1 MAHSQGKRRRLV
13 ADIVRQGR
21 LQTPPFRLRG
31 GQQLI
36 AALMTAS
43 ALMLAAPGAAL
54 ASNGPG
60 KPGTTK
66 AGGSAHKEKAKAKAS
81 AGNARATARTGATGR
96 ASSVRE
102 ARESRGARGK
112 KGVAEARTA
121 VAATAATSATA
132 AAAARTTR
140 KPASAGAIQEA
151 SNAEARLIA
160 VYELFGRGQTRPAL
174 AKARDL
180 VRDYPNFQ
188 LAQLVY
194 GDLLAAQ
201 VPPSNS
207 LPDTASIAKMRGNPA
222 MAELHEES
230 KRRLQALRERPP
242 ANTVPSQ
249 FLALSTR
256 SRYAIAVDASRSRLY
271 LFENSDKGLKLTADY
286 YISVGKSGTDKVT
299 EGDART
305 PLGVY
310 YITSSLDPKSLKDFY
325 GAGALPINY
334 PNPYDVRRGKTG
346 GGIWLHGTPPQ
357 QFARAPLASDGC
369 VVMANP
375 DLKQLLRK
383 VQIGATPVVT
393 AHSLQWISQPQAEK
407 EAQSITSA
415 ITSWKDAR
423 ASGNEAQLKKFY
435 LPDFQRISSKK
446 TTEGIS
452 VVDDEVKF
460 AQGKRVQFK
469 DMSYLHWRDG
479 DDTMVVTFGEVFEGE
494 KSGRSRRQYWLRQ
507 GTEWKLFH
515 EEILG

>member
-13 ADIVRQGR
+13 ADIVRHGR
-21 LQTPPFRLRG
+21 LQNPPFRLRS
-31 GQQLI
+31 GQLL

-54 ASNGPG
+54 ASNN
-60 KPGTTK
+60 TK
-66 AGGSAHKEKAKAKAS
+66 TASSAKAKATAGSHAGNRS
-81 AGNARATARTGATGR
+81 AGRSSAKAQPKSRKGAV
-96 ASSVRE
+96 A
-102 ARESRGARGK
+102 
-112 KGVAEARTA
+112 AEARTA
-121 VAATAATSATA
+121 STTARPA
-132 AAAARTTR
+132 R
-140 KPASAGAIQEA
+140 KPASNAAPIQEA
-151 SNAEARLIA
+151 GNAEARLIA
-160 VYELFGRGQTRPAL
+160 VYEMFGRGQARPAL

-201 VPPSNS
+201 VPPSNA
-207 LPDTASIAKMRGNPA
+207 LPDTASIAKMRGSPA

-286 YISVGKSGTDKVT
+286 YISVGKSGTDKAT

-334 PNPYDVRRGKTG
+334 PNPYDLRRGKTG

-393 AHSLQWISQPQAEK
+393 ARSLQWITQPQAEK
-407 EAQSITSA
+407 ESQSITGA
-415 ITSWKDAR
+415 INGWKDAR
-423 ASGNEAQLKKFY
+423 ANGNEAQLKKFY
-435 LPDFQRISSKK
+435 LPDFQRSSKK
-446 TTEGIS
+446 STEGIS
-452 VVDDEVKF
+452 AVDDEVKY
-460 AQGKRVQFK
+460 AQGKRVQLK

-479 DDTMVVTFGEVFEGE
+479 DDTMIVTFGEVFEGE

-507 GTEWKLFH
+507 GTDWKLFH
-515 EEILG
+515 EEVLG

>member
-1 MAHSQGKRRRLV
+1 MT
-13 ADIVRQGR
+13 DIVRRGR
-21 LQTPPFRLRG
+21 LQNPPFPRRG
-31 GQQLI
+31 NLL

-43 ALMLAAPGAAL
+43 ALMLAAPGAAF
-54 ASNGPG
+54 ASN
-60 KPGTTK
+60 KTT
-66 AGGSAHKEKAKAKAS
+66 GSAKTSSGAKAASKSAGSRGAAAHASSGKSRAS
-81 AGNARATARTGATGR
+81 A
-96 ASSVRE
+96 RE
-102 ARESRGARGK
+102 ARGGTGKSVQAKGK
-112 KGVAEARTA
+112 KAALAETRTA
-121 VAATAATSATA
+121 SAAKPGRKAAPA
-132 AAAARTTR
+132 A
-140 KPASAGAIQEA
+140 SIQEA
-151 SNAEARLIA
+151 SSAEARLIS
-160 VYELFGRGQTRPAL
+160 VYEMFGRGQARPAL

-201 VPPSNS
+201 VPPTNS
-207 LPDTASIAKMRGNPA
+207 LPDTAGIAKMRGNPA
-222 MAELHEES
+222 MSELHEES
-230 KRRLQALRERPP
+230 RRRLQALRERPP
-242 ANTVPSQ
+242 AGTVPSQ
-249 FLALSTR
+249 FLSLSTR

-271 LFENSDKGLKLTADY
+271 LLENSDRGLKLVADY
-286 YISVGKSGTDKVT
+286 YISVGKSGTDKLT

-334 PNPYDVRRGKTG
+334 PNPYDMRRGRTG

-383 VQIGATPVVT
+383 VQVGATPVVT
-393 AHSLQWISQPQAEK
+393 ARSLQWISPPQAEK
-407 EAQSITSA
+407 EAQTFTSA
-415 ITSWKDAR
+415 ITAWKDTR

-435 LPDFQRISSKK
+435 LPDFQRSNKK

-452 VVDDEVKF
+452 VHDEVEY

-479 DDTMVVTFGEVFEGE
+479 DDTMVATFGEVFEGE
-494 KSGRSRRQYWLRQ
+494 KSGRTRRQYWLRQ
-507 GTEWKLFH
+507 GSEWKLFH

>member
-1 MAHSQGKRRRLV
+1 ML
-13 ADIVRQGR
+13 
-21 LQTPPFRLRG
+21 
-31 GQQLI
+31 

-43 ALMLAAPGAAL
+43 ALVLAAPAAAY
-54 ASNGPG
+54 ASN
-60 KPGTTK
+60 KPGSAKTASSAK
-66 AGGSAHKEKAKAKAS
+66 AGKTHAQGRKALPAKT
-81 AGNARATARTGATGR
+81 R
-96 ASSVRE
+96 
-102 ARESRGARGK
+102 
-112 KGVAEARTA
+112 
-121 VAATAATSATA
+121 TA
-132 AAAARTTR
+132 AAAA
-140 KPASAGAIQEA
+140 KPAHKAASAASIQEA
-151 SNAEARLIA
+151 SSAEARLIS
-160 VYELFGRGQTRPAL
+160 VYELFGRGQARPAL

-201 VPPSNS
+201 VPPTNA
-207 LPDTASIAKMRGNPA
+207 LPDTAGIARLRGNPA

-230 KRRLQALRERPP
+230 RRRLQALRDRPP
-242 ANTVPSQ
+242 AGAVPSQ
-249 FLALSTR
+249 FLSLSTR

-271 LFENSDKGLKLTADY
+271 LLENSDKGLKLVADY

-393 AHSLQWISQPQAEK
+393 ARSLQWISQPQAEK
-407 EAQSITSA
+407 EAQTFTSA
-415 ITSWKDAR
+415 MTAWKDTR

-435 LPDFQRISSKK
+435 LPDFQRNSKK
-446 TTEGIS
+446 PIDGIS
-452 VVDDEVKF
+452 APRDEVEY

-479 DDTMVVTFGEVFEGE
+479 DDTMVATFGEVFEGE
-494 KSGRSRRQYWLRQ
+494 KSGRTRRQYWLRQ
-507 GTEWKLFH
+507 GSEWKLFH

>member
-1 MAHSQGKRRRLV
+1 M
-13 ADIVRQGR
+13 
-21 LQTPPFRLRG
+21 
-31 GQQLI
+31 
-36 AALMTAS
+36 
-43 ALMLAAPGAAL
+43 
-54 ASNGPG
+54 
-60 KPGTTK
+60 
-66 AGGSAHKEKAKAKAS
+66 
-81 AGNARATARTGATGR
+81 
-96 ASSVRE
+96 
-102 ARESRGARGK
+102 
-112 KGVAEARTA
+112 
-121 VAATAATSATA
+121 
-132 AAAARTTR
+132 
-140 KPASAGAIQEA
+140 
-151 SNAEARLIA
+151 
-160 VYELFGRGQTRPAL
+160 
-174 AKARDL
+174 
-180 VRDYPNFQ
+180 RDYPNFQ

-222 MAELHEES
+222 MTELHEES
-230 KRRLQALRERPP
+230 RRRLQALRERPP

-286 YISVGKSGTDKVT
+286 YISVGKSGTDKAT

-393 AHSLQWISQPQAEK
+393 ARSLQWISQPQAEK
-407 EAQSITSA
+407 ESQSISSA
-415 ITSWKDAR
+415 INGWKDAR
-423 ASGNEAQLKKFY
+423 ANGNEAQLKKFY
-435 LPDFQRISSKK
+435 LPDFQRISKK
-446 TTEGIS
+446 STEGIS
-452 VVDDEVKF
+452 AVDDEVKY
-460 AQGKRVQFK
+460 AQGKRVQLK

-507 GTEWKLFH
+507 GSEWKLFH

>member
-1 MAHSQGKRRRLV
+1 
-13 ADIVRQGR
+13 
-21 LQTPPFRLRG
+21 
-31 GQQLI
+31 
-36 AALMTAS
+36 MTAS

-54 ASNGPG
+54 ASNS

-66 AGGSAHKEKAKAKAS
+66 SSNAKAAS
-81 AGNARATARTGATGR
+81 GSSSRSAAHGAGTRVSA
-96 ASSVRE
+96 RE
-102 ARESRGARGK
+102 ARETKGGKAQAKGK
-112 KGVAEARTA
+112 KTSVAENRKTAASEARTA
-121 VAATAATSATA
+121 SAAKPARRSAPA
-132 AAAARTTR
+132 AA
-140 KPASAGAIQEA
+140 SIQEA

-160 VYELFGRGQTRPAL
+160 VYEMFGRGQARPAL

-201 VPPSNS
+201 VPPSNA

-222 MAELHEES
+222 MADLHEES
-230 KRRLQALRERPP
+230 RRRLQALRERPP
-242 ANTVPSQ
+242 AGTVPSQ
-249 FLALSTR
+249 FLTLSTR

-271 LFENSDKGLKLTADY
+271 LFENSDKGLKLAADY
-286 YISVGKSGTDKVT
+286 YISVGKSGTDKAT

-393 AHSLQWISQPQAEK
+393 ARSLQWISPPQAEK
-407 EAQSITSA
+407 EAQSFTSA
-415 ITSWKDAR
+415 ITAWKDAR

-435 LPDFQRISSKK
+435 LPDFQRNNKK

-452 VVDDEVKF
+452 ALHDEVEY

-479 DDTMVVTFGEVFEGE
+479 DDTMVATFGEVFEGE
-494 KSGRSRRQYWLRQ
+494 KSGRTRRQYWLRQ
-507 GTEWKLFH
+507 GSEWKLFH

>member
-1 MAHSQGKRRRLV
+1 
-13 ADIVRQGR
+13 
-21 LQTPPFRLRG
+21 
-31 GQQLI
+31 
-36 AALMTAS
+36 MTAS

-54 ASNGPG
+54 ASNN
-60 KPGTTK
+60 KPGSTK
-66 AGGSAHKEKAKAKAS
+66 SSNAKAAS
-81 AGNARATARTGATGR
+81 GNSSRSAAHGAGTRVSA
-96 ASSVRE
+96 RE
-102 ARESRGARGK
+102 AREAKGGKVQAKGK
-112 KGVAEARTA
+112 KASVAESRKAAASEARTA
-121 VAATAATSATA
+121 SAAKPARRSAPA
-132 AAAARTTR
+132 AA
-140 KPASAGAIQEA
+140 SIQEA

-160 VYELFGRGQTRPAL
+160 VYEMFGRGQARPAL

-201 VPPSNS
+201 VPPSNA

-222 MAELHEES
+222 MADLHEES
-230 KRRLQALRERPP
+230 RRRLQALRERPP
-242 ANTVPSQ
+242 AGTVPSQ
-249 FLALSTR
+249 FLTLSTR

-271 LFENSDKGLKLTADY
+271 LFENSDKGLKLAADY
-286 YISVGKSGTDKVT
+286 YISVGKSGTDKAT

-393 AHSLQWISQPQAEK
+393 ARSLQWISPPQAEK
-407 EAQSITSA
+407 EAQSFTSA
-415 ITSWKDAR
+415 ITAWKDAR

-435 LPDFQRISSKK
+435 LPDFQRNNKK

-452 VVDDEVKF
+452 ALHDEVEY

-479 DDTMVVTFGEVFEGE
+479 DDTMVATFGEVFEGE
-494 KSGRSRRQYWLRQ
+494 KSGRTRRQYWLRQ
-507 GTEWKLFH
+507 GSEWKLFH

>member
-1 MAHSQGKRRRLV
+1 V
-13 ADIVRQGR
+13 ADIVRHGR
-21 LQTPPFRLRG
+21 LQNPPFRLRS
-31 GQQLI
+31 GQLL

-54 ASNGPG
+54 ASNN
-60 KPGTTK
+60 TK
-66 AGGSAHKEKAKAKAS
+66 TGSSAKAKATAGGHAGNRS
-81 AGNARATARTGATGR
+81 AGRSSAKAQPKSRKGAV
-96 ASSVRE
+96 A
-102 ARESRGARGK
+102 
-112 KGVAEARTA
+112 AEARTA
-121 VAATAATSATA
+121 GATARPA
-132 AAAARTTR
+132 R
-140 KPASAGAIQEA
+140 KPASNAAPIQEA
-151 SNAEARLIA
+151 GNAEARLIA
-160 VYELFGRGQTRPAL
+160 VYEMFGRGQARPAL

-201 VPPSNS
+201 VPPSNA
-207 LPDTASIAKMRGNPA
+207 LPDTASIAKMRGSPA

-286 YISVGKSGTDKVT
+286 YISVGKSGTDKAT

-334 PNPYDVRRGKTG
+334 PNPYDLRRGKTG

-393 AHSLQWISQPQAEK
+393 ARSLQWITQPQAEK
-407 EAQSITSA
+407 ESQSITGA
-415 ITSWKDAR
+415 INGWKDAR
-423 ASGNEAQLKKFY
+423 ANGNEAQLKKFY
-435 LPDFQRISSKK
+435 LPDFQRSSKK
-446 TTEGIS
+446 STEGIS
-452 VVDDEVKF
+452 AVDDEVKY
-460 AQGKRVQFK
+460 AQGKRVQLK

-479 DDTMVVTFGEVFEGE
+479 DDTMIVTFGEVFEGE

-507 GTEWKLFH
+507 GTDWKLFH

>member
-1 MAHSQGKRRRLV
+1 M
-13 ADIVRQGR
+13 ADIVRRGR
-21 LQTPPFRLRG
+21 LQNPPFRPRSGHL
-31 GQQLI
+31 L
-36 AALMTAS
+36 AALMAAS
-43 ALMLAAPGAAL
+43 ALMLAAPGAAQ
-54 ASNGPG
+54 ASAAAKQSNA
-60 KPGTTK
+60 K
-66 AGGSAHKEKAKAKAS
+66 AGSGNGASKSKPKAVGSNRAPAAHGARAS
-81 AGNARATARTGATGR
+81 A
-96 ASSVRE
+96 RE
-102 ARESRGARGK
+102 AKEARGGK
-112 KGVAEARTA
+112 KAAVAEAK
-121 VAATAATSATA
+121 A
-132 AAAARTTR
+132 AAA
-140 KPASAGAIQEA
+140 KPARRPARAAAPIQEA

-160 VYELFGRGQTRPAL
+160 VYEMFGRGQARPAL

-207 LPDTASIAKMRGNPA
+207 LPDTASIARMRGNPA

-230 KRRLQALRERPP
+230 RRRLQALRERPP

-286 YISVGKSGTDKVT
+286 YISVGKSGTDKAT

-393 AHSLQWISQPQAEK
+393 ARSLQWISQPQAEK
-407 EAQSITSA
+407 ESQSISSA
-415 ITSWKDAR
+415 INGWKDAR
-423 ASGNEAQLKKFY
+423 ANGNEAQLKKFY
-435 LPDFQRISSKK
+435 LPDFQRISKK
-446 TTEGIS
+446 STEGIS
-452 VVDDEVKF
+452 AVEDEVKY
-460 AQGKRVQFK
+460 AQGKRVQLK
-469 DMSYLHWRDG
+469 DMSFLHWRDG

-507 GTEWKLFH
+507 GSEWKLFH
-515 EEILG
+515 EDILG

>member
-1 MAHSQGKRRRLV
+1 V

-21 LQTPPFRLRG
+21 LQNPPFRLRG
-31 GQQLI
+31 GQQLL
-36 AALMTAS
+36 AALATAS
-43 ALMLAAPGAAL
+43 VLMLAVPGAAL
-54 ASNGPG
+54 ASTAAG
-60 KPGTTK
+60 KASKTSS
-66 AGGSAHKEKAKAKAS
+66 SAHKEKARAKGPA
-81 AGNARATARTGATGR
+81 ANARSTARAGAAGR
-96 ASSVRE
+96 SSPVKEAKE
-102 ARESRGARGK
+102 ARGGRSRKAG
-112 KGVAEARTA
+112 TT

-132 AAAARTTR
+132 ATAARATR
-140 KPASAGAIQEA
+140 KPAPAGTIQEA

-160 VYELFGRGQTRPAL
+160 VYEMFGRGQSRPAL

-201 VPPSNS
+201 LPPSNA
-207 LPDTASIAKMRGNPA
+207 LPDSASIAKMRGNPA

-393 AHSLQWISQPQAEK
+393 ARSLQWISQPQAEK

-415 ITSWKDAR
+415 ITGWKDAR

-435 LPDFQRISSKK
+435 LPDFQRSSKK
-446 TTEGIS
+446 SNEGIS
-452 VVDDEVKF
+452 VVDDEVKY
-460 AQGKRVQFK
+460 AQGKRVQLK

-507 GTEWKLFH
+507 GTDWKLFH

>member
-1 MAHSQGKRRRLV
+1 M

-21 LQTPPFRLRG
+21 LQNPPFRLRG
-31 GQQLI
+31 GQQLL
-36 AALMTAS
+36 AALMAAS

-54 ASNGPG
+54 ASNGTDKQG
-60 KPGTTK
+60 SAK
-66 AGGSAHKEKAKAKAS
+66 AGSSSAHKEKAKAKGS
-81 AGNARATARTGATGR
+81 AGSGRSAARAGATGR
-96 ASSVRE
+96 ASSVKE
-102 ARESRGARGK
+102 ARESRGARK
-112 KGVAEARTA
+112 KGTAEVRTA
-121 VAATAATSATA
+121 AAATAAASAAGATA
-132 AAAARTTR
+132 RATR

-160 VYELFGRGQTRPAL
+160 VYEMFGRGQTRPAL

-201 VPPSNS
+201 LPPSNA
-207 LPDTASIAKMRGNPA
+207 LPDSASIAKMRGNPA

-393 AHSLQWISQPQAEK
+393 ARSLQWISQPQAEK

-415 ITSWKDAR
+415 INGWKDAR
-423 ASGNEAQLKKFY
+423 ANGNEAQLKKFY
-435 LPDFQRISSKK
+435 LPDFQRSSNKK
-446 TTEGIS
+446 STDGIS
-452 VVDDEVKF
+452 IVDDEVKY

-507 GTEWKLFH
+507 GTDWKLFH

>member
-1 MAHSQGKRRRLV
+1 MLAV
-13 ADIVRQGR
+13 
-21 LQTPPFRLRG
+21 
-31 GQQLI
+31 
-36 AALMTAS
+36 LMTAS
-43 ALMLAAPGAAL
+43 ALMLAAPGAAF
-54 ASNGPG
+54 ASN
-60 KPGTTK
+60 KTTGNAKTTSSAK
-66 AGGSAHKEKAKAKAS
+66 AGKAAASRGASAHAAGSRSSAKEARGSAGKATREAKGRKAS
-81 AGNARATARTGATGR
+81 LAETRSAAATAR
-96 ASSVRE
+96 
-102 ARESRGARGK
+102 
-112 KGVAEARTA
+112 
-121 VAATAATSATA
+121 
-132 AAAARTTR
+132 
-140 KPASAGAIQEA
+140 PANRRAGAPAASIQEA
-151 SNAEARLIA
+151 SSAEARLIS
-160 VYELFGRGQTRPAL
+160 VYELFGRGQARPAL

-201 VPPSNS
+201 VPPTNS
-207 LPDTASIAKMRGNPA
+207 LPDTAGIARLRGNPA
-222 MAELHEES
+222 MAELHDES
-230 KRRLQALRERPP
+230 RRRLQALRERPP
-242 ANTVPSQ
+242 TGTVPSQ
-249 FLALSTR
+249 FLSLSTR

-271 LFENSDKGLKLTADY
+271 LMENSDKGLKLVADY
-286 YISVGKSGTDKVT
+286 YISVGKSGTDKAT

-393 AHSLQWISQPQAEK
+393 ARSLQWISPPQAEK
-407 EAQSITSA
+407 EAQTFTSA
-415 ITSWKDAR
+415 ITAWKDTR
-423 ASGNEAQLKKFY
+423 ASGNETLLKKFY
-435 LPDFQRISSKK
+435 LPDFQRNSKK
-446 TTEGIS
+446 ATEGIS
-452 VVDDEVKF
+452 VLHDEVEY

-479 DDTMVVTFGEVFEGE
+479 DDTMVATFGEVFEGE
-494 KSGRSRRQYWLRQ
+494 KSGRTRRQYWLRQ
-507 GTEWKLFH
+507 GGEWKLFH

>member
-1 MAHSQGKRRRLV
+1 M
-13 ADIVRQGR
+13 ADIVRPGR
-21 LQTPPFRLRG
+21 LLNPPFRPRS
-31 GQQLI
+31 GQLL

-43 ALMLAAPGAAL
+43 ALMLAAPGAA
-54 ASNGPG
+54 
-60 KPGTTK
+60 
-66 AGGSAHKEKAKAKAS
+66 
-81 AGNARATARTGATGR
+81 R
-96 ASSVRE
+96 ASTAGHKPAAPS
-102 ARESRGARGK
+102 SKTSGAAGK
-112 KGVAEARTA
+112 A
-121 VAATAATSATA
+121 
-132 AAAARTTR
+132 
-140 KPASAGAIQEA
+140 KPASANRANAHTAGNRAPAKTQVQAKGKKAAAPEAKTAARPARRAAAPLQEA

-160 VYELFGRGQTRPAL
+160 VYEMFGRGQTRPAL

-201 VPPSNS
+201 VPPSNA

-222 MAELHEES
+222 MADLHEES

-242 ANTVPSQ
+242 ANAIPSQ

-286 YISVGKSGTDKVT
+286 YISVGKSGTDKLT

-310 YITSSLDPKSLKDFY
+310 YVTSSLDPKSLKDFY

-334 PNPYDVRRGKTG
+334 PNPYDVRRGRTG

-393 AHSLQWISQPQAEK
+393 ARSLQWISQPQAEK
-407 EAQSITSA
+407 EAQSIAGA
-415 ITSWKDAR
+415 INGWKDSR
-423 ASGNEAQLKKFY
+423 AAGNEAQLKKFY
-435 LPDFQRISSKK
+435 LPDFQRVSKK
-446 TTEGIS
+446 STDGIS
-452 VVDDEVKF
+452 AVDDEVKY
-460 AQGKRVQFK
+460 AQGKRVQLK
-469 DMSYLHWRDG
+469 DLSYLHWRDSE
-479 DDTMVVTFGEVFEGE
+479 DTMVVTFGEVFEGE

-507 GTEWKLFH
+507 GSEWKLFH

>member
-1 MAHSQGKRRRLV
+1 M

-21 LQTPPFRLRG
+21 LQHPPFRLRS
-31 GQQLI
+31 GQQLL
-36 AALMTAS
+36 AALAAVS
-43 ALMLAAPGAAL
+43 ALMFAAPGVAL
-54 ASNGPG
+54 ASNAAG
-60 KPGTTK
+60 KTAKTS
-66 AGGSAHKEKAKAKAS
+66 GSVHKEKTRAKGPAA
-81 AGNARATARTGATGR
+81 NARSTARAGAAGR
-96 ASSVRE
+96 PSSVKEAKE
-102 ARESRGARGK
+102 ARSAKSRKAG
-112 KGVAEARTA
+112 TA
-121 VAATAATSATA
+121 VVAAAATSAT
-132 AAAARTTR
+132 AARTTR
-140 KPASAGAIQEA
+140 KPAPAGAIQEA

-160 VYELFGRGQTRPAL
+160 VYEMFGRGQTRPAL

-201 VPPSNS
+201 LPPSNS

-230 KRRLQALRERPP
+230 KRRLQALRDRPP

-286 YISVGKSGTDKVT
+286 YISVGKAGTDKVT

-375 DLKQLLRK
+375 DLRQLLRK

-393 AHSLQWISQPQAEK
+393 ARSLQWISQPQAEK
-407 EAQSITSA
+407 ESQSITSA
-415 ITSWKDAR
+415 INGWKDAR

-435 LPDFQRISSKK
+435 LPDFQRSSKK
-446 TTEGIS
+446 SNEGIS
-452 VVDDEVKF
+452 VVDDEVKY
-460 AQGKRVQFK
+460 AQGKRVQLK
-469 DMSYLHWRDG
+469 DMSYLHWKDG

-507 GTEWKLFH
+507 GTDWKLFH

>member
-1 MAHSQGKRRRLV
+1 M
-13 ADIVRQGR
+13 ADIVRHGR
-21 LQTPPFRLRG
+21 LQNPPFRLRSG
-31 GQQLI
+31 NLL

-54 ASNGPG
+54 ASNN

-66 AGGSAHKEKAKAKAS
+66 SSNAKAASGNSNRSAAHGAGTRAS
-81 AGNARATARTGATGR
+81 A
-96 ASSVRE
+96 RE
-102 ARESRGARGK
+102 ARETKGGKAQAKGK
-112 KGVAEARTA
+112 KTSVAESRKAAASEARTA
-121 VAATAATSATA
+121 SAAKPARRSAPA
-132 AAAARTTR
+132 AA
-140 KPASAGAIQEA
+140 SIQEA

-160 VYELFGRGQTRPAL
+160 VYEMFGRGQARPAL

-201 VPPSNS
+201 VPPSNA

-222 MAELHEES
+222 MADLHEES
-230 KRRLQALRERPP
+230 RRRLQALRERPP
-242 ANTVPSQ
+242 AGTVPSQ
-249 FLALSTR
+249 FLTLSTR

-271 LFENSDKGLKLTADY
+271 LFENSDKGLKLAADY
-286 YISVGKSGTDKVT
+286 YISVGKSGTDKAT

-393 AHSLQWISQPQAEK
+393 ARSLQWISPPQAEK
-407 EAQSITSA
+407 EAQSFTSA
-415 ITSWKDAR
+415 ITAWKDAR

-435 LPDFQRISSKK
+435 LPDFQRNNKK

-452 VVDDEVKF
+452 ALHDEVEY

-479 DDTMVVTFGEVFEGE
+479 DDTMVATFGEVFEGE
-494 KSGRSRRQYWLRQ
+494 KSGRTRRQYWLRQ
-507 GTEWKLFH
+507 GSEWKLFH

>member
-1 MAHSQGKRRRLV
+1 MTDFVRHGRL
-13 ADIVRQGR
+13 
-21 LQTPPFRLRG
+21 LQTPPFQRRASNL
-31 GQQLI
+31 L
-36 AALMTAS
+36 AALMAAS
-43 ALMLAAPGAAL
+43 ALMLVAPGAAQ
-54 ASNGPG
+54 AS
-60 KPGTTK
+60 TK
-66 AGGSAHKEKAKAKAS
+66 SGGSSKTGSSAKAKTGSGIRAS
-81 AGNARATARTGATGR
+81 AHGAGSRTSAKEAGKAAVRDARGGAGKTQLAAKGKGKKASAPEARAD
-96 ASSVRE
+96 
-102 ARESRGARGK
+102 
-112 KGVAEARTA
+112 ARTA
-121 VAATAATSATA
+121 AVA
-132 AAAARTTR
+132 AAAVAR
-140 KPASAGAIQEA
+140 PARRAAAPAAIQEA
-151 SNAEARLIA
+151 SSAEARLIS
-160 VYELFGRGQTRPAL
+160 VYEMFGRGQARPAL

-180 VRDYPNFQ
+180 VRDFPNFQ

-201 VPPSNS
+201 VPPSNA
-207 LPDTASIAKMRGNPA
+207 LPDSASIARMRGNPA
-222 MAELHEES
+222 MTDLHEES
-230 KRRLQALRERPP
+230 RRRLLALRERPP
-242 ANTVPSQ
+242 AGTVPSQ
-249 FLALSTR
+249 FLTLSTR

-271 LFENSDKGLKLTADY
+271 LLENSDKGLKLVDDY
-286 YISVGKSGTDKVT
+286 YISVGKLGTDKST

-393 AHSLQWISQPQAEK
+393 ARSLQWISPPQAEK
-407 EAQSITSA
+407 EAQTFTSA
-415 ITSWKDAR
+415 ITAWKDAR
-423 ASGNEAQLKKFY
+423 AAGNEAQLSKFY
-435 LPDFQRISSKK
+435 LPDFQRSTKK
-446 TTEGIS
+446 STEGIS
-452 VVDDEVKF
+452 VLHDEVEY

-479 DDTMVVTFGEVFEGE
+479 DDTMVATFGEVFEGE
-494 KSGRSRRQYWLRQ
+494 KNGRTRRQYWLRQ
-507 GTEWKLFH
+507 GSEWKLFH

>member
-1 MAHSQGKRRRLV
+1 M

-21 LQTPPFRLRG
+21 LQNPPFRLRG
-31 GQQLI
+31 GQQLL
-36 AALMTAS
+36 AALAAAS
-43 ALMLAAPGAAL
+43 VLMLATPGAAL
-54 ASNGPG
+54 ASNGTG
-60 KPGTTK
+60 KTGNSAK
-66 AGGSAHKEKAKAKAS
+66 AGNGAHKEKAGKAAS
-81 AGNARATARTGATGR
+81 AGSSRNGNRATARAGANGR
-96 ASSVRE
+96 SSSSVKE
-102 ARESRGARGK
+102 ARESRSAKGK
-112 KGVAEARTA
+112 KSIGATEARTA
-121 VAATAATSATA
+121 ATTAAATARPARRSA
-132 AAAARTTR
+132 
-140 KPASAGAIQEA
+140 PAGTIQEA

-160 VYELFGRGQTRPAL
+160 VYEMFGRGQTRPAL
-174 AKARDL
+174 VKARDL

-201 VPPSNS
+201 LPPSNS

-393 AHSLQWISQPQAEK
+393 ARSLQWISQPQAEK

-415 ITSWKDAR
+415 ITGWKDAR

-435 LPDFQRISSKK
+435 LPDFQRSSKK
-446 TTEGIS
+446 SNEGIS
-452 VVDDEVKF
+452 VVDDEVKY
-460 AQGKRVQFK
+460 AQGKRVQLK

-507 GTEWKLFH
+507 GTDWKLFH

>member
-1 MAHSQGKRRRLV
+1 ML
-13 ADIVRQGR
+13 
-21 LQTPPFRLRG
+21 
-31 GQQLI
+31 
-36 AALMTAS
+36 AALVTAS
-43 ALMLAAPGAAL
+43 ALVLAAPGAAF
-54 ASNGPG
+54 ASGNSNNNSSKSAGAKGTG
-60 KPGTTK
+60 KTAKGAK
-66 AGGSAHKEKAKAKAS
+66 AANASSRSSAKEAKGSAARRDLKDGKGSKSQQLQAKGRKAQPAS
-81 AGNARATARTGATGR
+81 TARI
-96 ASSVRE
+96 
-102 ARESRGARGK
+102 
-112 KGVAEARTA
+112 
-121 VAATAATSATA
+121 ATA
-132 AAAARTTR
+132 AAAAAAAKTSAASKPSR
-140 KPASAGAIQEA
+140 KSAALQEA
-151 SNAEARLIA
+151 NGAEARLIA
-160 VYELFGRGQTRPAL
+160 VYELFGRGQARPAL
-174 AKARDL
+174 AKAREL

-201 VPPSNS
+201 VPPTNAM
-207 LPDTASIAKMRGNPA
+207 PDSAGIARLRGNPA
-222 MAELHEES
+222 MTELHEES
-230 KRRLQALRERPP
+230 RRRLQALRDRPP
-242 ANTVPSQ
+242 PGTVPSQ
-249 FLALSTR
+249 FLSLSTK

-271 LFENSDKGLKLTADY
+271 LLENSDKGLKLVADY
-286 YISVGKSGTDKVT
+286 YISVGKSGTDKVV

-346 GGIWLHGTPPQ
+346 SGIWLHGTPPQ

-393 AHSLQWISQPQAEK
+393 ARSLQWISPPQAEK
-407 EAQSITSA
+407 EAQTFTSA
-415 ITSWKDAR
+415 INAWKDIR

-435 LPDFQRISSKK
+435 LPDFQRNSKK
-446 TTEGIS
+446 PVNGMTAPH
-452 VVDDEVKF
+452 DEVEY

-479 DDTMVVTFGEVFEGE
+479 DDTMVATFGEVFEGE
-494 KSGRSRRQYWLRQ
+494 KSGRTRRQYWLRQ
-507 GTEWKLFH
+507 GSEWKLFH

>member
-13 ADIVRQGR
+13 TDIVRLGR
-21 LQTPPFRLRG
+21 LQNPPFRLRSG
-31 GQQLI
+31 HLL

-54 ASNGPG
+54 AS
-60 KPGTTK
+60 GTASAK
-66 AGGSAHKEKAKAKAS
+66 HGNNAKSGGNSSSGNTSKSKAKAAS
-81 AGNARATARTGATGR
+81 GN
-96 ASSVRE
+96 SSR
-102 ARESRGARGK
+102 SP
-112 KGVAEARTA
+112 
-121 VAATAATSATA
+121 A
-132 AAAARTTR
+132 AAAAHGTRASVKEAQGGKKAAAAEAKTVKTAAR
-140 KPASAGAIQEA
+140 KPARAAAPLQEA

-160 VYELFGRGQTRPAL
+160 VYEMFGRGQARPAL

-201 VPPSNS
+201 VPPSNA

-230 KRRLQALRERPP
+230 RRRLQALRDRPP
-242 ANTVPSQ
+242 PNTVPSQ

-286 YISVGKSGTDKVT
+286 YISVGKSGTDKAT

-393 AHSLQWISQPQAEK
+393 ARSLQWISQPQAEK
-407 EAQSITSA
+407 ESQSITGA
-415 ITSWKDAR
+415 INGWKDAR
-423 ASGNEAQLKKFY
+423 ANGNEAQLKKFY
-435 LPDFQRISSKK
+435 LPDFQRISKK
-446 TTEGIS
+446 STEGIS
-452 VVDDEVKF
+452 AVDDEVKY
-460 AQGKRVQFK
+460 AQGKRVQLK

-479 DDTMVVTFGEVFEGE
+479 DDTMVVTFGEVFEGDR
-494 KSGRSRRQYWLRQ
+494 SGRSRRQYWLRQ
-507 GTEWKLFH
+507 GSDWKLFY

>member
-1 MAHSQGKRRRLV
+1 M
-13 ADIVRQGR
+13 ADIVRHGR
-21 LQTPPFRLRG
+21 LQNPPFRPRSGHL
-31 GQQLI
+31 L

-43 ALMLAAPGAAL
+43 ALMLATPGAAL
-54 ASNGPG
+54 AS
-60 KPGTTK
+60 GT
-66 AGGSAHKEKAKAKAS
+66 AKV
-81 AGNARATARTGATGR
+81 AGNAKAGASAAAKARPANSGSRSAAGARSSAKEAKG
-96 ASSVRE
+96 ASAKAQAQAQQAKSRKGAAADTRSAAAKP
-102 ARESRGARGK
+102 ARRGA
-112 KGVAEARTA
+112 
-121 VAATAATSATA
+121 
-132 AAAARTTR
+132 
-140 KPASAGAIQEA
+140 PAAIQEA
-151 SNAEARLIA
+151 GGAEARLIA
-160 VYELFGRGQTRPAL
+160 VYEMFGRGQARPAL

-201 VPPSNS
+201 VPPTNA
-207 LPDTASIAKMRGNPA
+207 LPDTASIARMRGNPA
-222 MAELHEES
+222 MSDLHEES

-242 ANTVPSQ
+242 PNTVPSQ

-271 LFENSDKGLKLTADY
+271 LFENTDKGLKLTADY
-286 YISVGKSGTDKVT
+286 YISVGKSGTDKLA

-334 PNPYDVRRGKTG
+334 PNPYDARRGRTG

-393 AHSLQWISQPQAEK
+393 ARSLQWISQPQAEK

-415 ITSWKDAR
+415 INGWKEAR
-423 ASGNEAQLKKFY
+423 AAGNEAQLKKFY
-435 LPDFQRISSKK
+435 LPDFQRSSKK
-446 TTEGIS
+446 ATEGIS
-452 VVDDEVKF
+452 AVDDEVKY
-460 AQGKRVQFK
+460 AQGKRVQLK
-469 DMSYLHWRDG
+469 DVSYLHWRDG
-479 DDTMVVTFGEVFEGE
+479 DDTMVVTFGEVFEGD

-507 GTEWKLFH
+507 GSEWKLFH

>member
-21 LQTPPFRLRG
+21 LQNPPFRLRG
-31 GQQLI
+31 GQQLL
-36 AALMTAS
+36 AALATAS
-43 ALMLAAPGAAL
+43 VLMLAVPGAAL
-54 ASNGPG
+54 ASNAAG
-60 KPGTTK
+60 KASKTSN
-66 AGGSAHKEKAKAKAS
+66 SAHKEKARAKGPA
-81 AGNARATARTGATGR
+81 ANARTTARAGAAGR
-96 ASSVRE
+96 SSPVKE
-102 ARESRGARGK
+102 AKEARGARSRKAG
-112 KGVAEARTA
+112 TA
-121 VAATAATSATA
+121 VAAAAATSATA
-132 AAAARTTR
+132 ATAARATR
-140 KPASAGAIQEA
+140 KPAPAGTIQEA

-160 VYELFGRGQTRPAL
+160 VYEMFGRGQSRLAL

-201 VPPSNS
+201 LPPSNA
-207 LPDTASIAKMRGNPA
+207 LPDSASIAKMRGNPA

-393 AHSLQWISQPQAEK
+393 ARSLQWISQPQAEK

-415 ITSWKDAR
+415 ITGWKDAR

-435 LPDFQRISSKK
+435 LPDFQRSSKK
-446 TTEGIS
+446 SNEGIS
-452 VVDDEVKF
+452 VVDDEVKY
-460 AQGKRVQFK
+460 AQGKRVQLK

-507 GTEWKLFH
+507 GTDWKLFH

>member
-1 MAHSQGKRRRLV
+1 MT
-13 ADIVRQGR
+13 DIVRRGR
-21 LQTPPFRLRG
+21 LQNPPFPRRG
-31 GQQLI
+31 NLL

-43 ALMLAAPGAAL
+43 ALMLAAPGAAF
-54 ASNGPG
+54 ASNKTGSAKTSSG
-60 KPGTTK
+60 AK
-66 AGGSAHKEKAKAKAS
+66 AGKTGKSAS
-81 AGNARATARTGATGR
+81 AAG
-96 ASSVRE
+96 
-102 ARESRGARGK
+102 SRGAAHASSGSRASAKEARGGAGKSVQAKGKKAALAETRTASAASKSSRGK
-112 KGVAEARTA
+112 S
-121 VAATAATSATA
+121 AAPAAS
-132 AAAARTTR
+132 
-140 KPASAGAIQEA
+140 IQEA
-151 SNAEARLIA
+151 GSAEARLIS
-160 VYELFGRGQTRPAL
+160 VYEMFGRGQARPAL

-201 VPPSNS
+201 LPPTNS
-207 LPDTASIAKMRGNPA
+207 LPDTAGIAKMRGNPA
-222 MAELHEES
+222 MSELHEES
-230 KRRLQALRERPP
+230 RRRLQALRERPP
-242 ANTVPSQ
+242 VGTVPSQ
-249 FLALSTR
+249 FLSLSTR

-271 LFENSDKGLKLTADY
+271 LLENSDKGLKLVADY
-286 YISVGKSGTDKVT
+286 YISVGKSGTDKLT

-334 PNPYDVRRGKTG
+334 PNPYDVRRGRTG

-393 AHSLQWISQPQAEK
+393 ARSLQWISPPQAEK
-407 EAQSITSA
+407 EALTFTNA
-415 ITSWKDAR
+415 ITAWKDTR

-435 LPDFQRISSKK
+435 LPDFQRSSKK
-446 TTEGIS
+446 PIDGNS
-452 VVDDEVKF
+452 APHDEVEY

-479 DDTMVVTFGEVFEGE
+479 DDTMVATFGEVFEGE
-494 KSGRSRRQYWLRQ
+494 KSGRTRRQYWLRQ
-507 GTEWKLFH
+507 GSEWKLFH

>member
-1 MAHSQGKRRRLV
+1 ML
-13 ADIVRQGR
+13 
-21 LQTPPFRLRG
+21 
-31 GQQLI
+31 

-43 ALMLAAPGAAL
+43 ALMLAAPGAAH
-54 ASNGPG
+54 ASNKAGNA
-60 KPGTTK
+60 KTSSSSSAKAK
-66 AGGSAHKEKAKAKAS
+66 AGGSRSAAHGA
-81 AGNARATARTGATGR
+81 AGSR
-96 ASSVRE
+96 SSVVKE
-102 ARESRGARGK
+102 AREAKAQARGK
-112 KGVAEARTA
+112 KAALAETR
-121 VAATAATSATA
+121 TA
-132 AAAARTTR
+132 AA
-140 KPASAGAIQEA
+140 KPARKGAPAASIQEA
-151 SNAEARLIA
+151 SSAEARLIS
-160 VYELFGRGQTRPAL
+160 VYELFGRGQARPAL

-201 VPPSNS
+201 VPPTNS
-207 LPDTASIAKMRGNPA
+207 LPDTAGIARLRGNPA

-230 KRRLQALRERPP
+230 RRRLQALRERPP
-242 ANTVPSQ
+242 TGTVPSQ
-249 FLALSTR
+249 FLTLSTR

-271 LFENSDKGLKLTADY
+271 LLENSDKGLKLVADY

-357 QFARAPLASDGC
+357 QFSRAPLASDGC

-393 AHSLQWISQPQAEK
+393 ARSLQWISQPQAEK
-407 EAQSITSA
+407 EAQTFTSA
-415 ITSWKDAR
+415 ITAWKDTR
-423 ASGNEAQLKKFY
+423 ATGNEAQLKKFY
-435 LPDFQRISSKK
+435 LPDFQRNSKK
-446 TTEGIS
+446 STEGIS
-452 VVDDEVKF
+452 VLHDEVEY

-479 DDTMVVTFGEVFEGE
+479 DDTMVATFGEVFEGE
-494 KSGRSRRQYWLRQ
+494 KSGRTRRQYWLRQ
-507 GTEWKLFH
+507 GSEWKLFH

>member
-1 MAHSQGKRRRLV
+1 M

-21 LQTPPFRLRG
+21 LLNPPFRLRG
-31 GQQLI
+31 GQQLL
-36 AALMTAS
+36 AALATAS
-43 ALMLAAPGAAL
+43 VLMLAVPGAAL
-54 ASNGPG
+54 ASNATG
-60 KPGTTK
+60 KASKTSS
-66 AGGSAHKEKAKAKAS
+66 SAHKEKATARGPA
-81 AGNARATARTGATGR
+81 ANARSTARAGAAGR
-96 ASSVRE
+96 SSSVKE
-102 ARESRGARGK
+102 AKEARGARSRKVG
-112 KGVAEARTA
+112 TA
-121 VAATAATSATA
+121 VAAAAATSATA
-132 AAAARTTR
+132 ATAARATR
-140 KPASAGAIQEA
+140 KPAPAGTIQEA

-160 VYELFGRGQTRPAL
+160 VYEMFGRGQSRPAL

-201 VPPSNS
+201 LPPSNS
-207 LPDTASIAKMRGNPA
+207 LPDSAGIAKMRGNPA

-375 DLKQLLRK
+375 DLRQLLRK

-393 AHSLQWISQPQAEK
+393 ARSLQWISQPQAEK

-415 ITSWKDAR
+415 ITGWKDAR

-435 LPDFQRISSKK
+435 LPDFQRSSKK
-446 TTEGIS
+446 SNEGIS
-452 VVDDEVKF
+452 VVDDEVKY
-460 AQGKRVQFK
+460 AQGKRVQLK

-507 GTEWKLFH
+507 GTDWKLFH